1 MVIQH
6 IFDTITLILNK
17 NRKGFVKTS
26 QINTAVRSAM
36 FDFFLQEVEIYRK
49 TGVINASVKPMV
61 KTTNIILTSGL
72 GNLPPDFSQEVSFE
86 TSCGKEGTLL
96 SPEEYMDRKNSAI
109 LAPDQENPILKIE
122 NKKVYIQPDEFIA
135 IDLVHFREP
144 AEFVYDTT
152 VALDGRSVSFNEAG
166 STDIEF
172 GYEES
177 GEIIKR
183 ALVYLGIAFQNNEA
197 FQLGISS
204 ISNDNAQ

>member
-26 QINTAVRSAM
+26 QKNIAVRAAM
-36 FDFFLQEVEIYRK
+36 FGFFLQEVEIYRK

-72 GNLPPDFSQEVSFE
+72 GNLPSNFSQEISFE

-96 SPEEYMDRKNSAI
+96 TPEEYMDRKNSSI
-109 LAPDQENPILKIE
+109 LAPDQENPIAKIE
-122 NKKVYIQPDEFIA
+122 NKKIYIQPDEFIA

-144 AEFVYDTT
+144 AEFVYATT
-152 VALDGRSVSFNEAG
+152 LAGDGRSETFNPAG

-177 GEIIKR
+177 EEIIKR
-183 ALVYLGIAFQNNEA
+183 ALVYLGVAFQNNEA
-197 FQLGISS
+197 FQLGLSS
-204 ISNDNAQ
+204 TSNDNAQ